1 MARGLN
7 HVYLFGAVARDPE
20 LRYSPN
26 GTAVLNLTVAGED
39 NLVGSDG
46 RQRVLPWYHRV
57 SLLGRQAESFAEQL
71 KAGEPVFV
79 EGSLDY
85 RQWETP
91 EGQRRNQ
98 VSVKALR
105 VESGQPGTRQ
115 EVTVRDTGGGVRL
128 TNAFNEVTLVGNLT
142 RDAELRYTPSGDA
155 VTTLG
160 LAVNESW
167 KDRTGNWQ
175 EKVHF
180 IDVSLWRELAEAAAE
195 LKKGDPVFITGRLVN
210 ESWTDREGNKQNK
223 TKVEGRRIESLSRGP
238 GASGG
243 VGATPGAGRSGYG
256 DTPESE
262 KAPAR
267 TNARPPAKTGSRA
280 GADIDDGL
288 EDFPPVEEDLPF

>member
-20 LRYSPN
+20 LKYSPN
-26 GTAVLNLTVAGED
+26 GTAILTLTVAGED
-39 NLVGSDG
+39 NVTGSDG
-46 RQRVLPWYHRV
+46 RPRVLPWYHRV
-57 SLLGRQAESFAEQL
+57 SLLGRQAESMAEQL
-71 KAGEPVFV
+71 KASDPVFV

-98 VSVKALR
+98 VSVKAQR
-105 VESGQPGTRQ
+105 VEGGQPGNRQ

-180 IDVSLWRELAEAAAE
+180 IDVSLWRDLAEAAAE

-243 VGATPGAGRSGYG
+243 AGATPGAGRSGYG
-256 DTPESE
+256 DASESRQ
-262 KAPAR
+262 PAR
-267 TNARPPAKTGSRA
+267 TARPPAKTGSRA